1 MFNLRIENTSGQS
14 ITLTKNENNFQV
26 YNIEGLNPPTAQI
39 NISTIAGMNG
49 SKYNSSRLNER
60 NLVIYIKL
68 RGNIETNRS
77 ILYSYFPTAEW
88 CKIYYENG
96 LRNVYIE
103 GYIESNEVSPFT
115 NNEIMQVS
123 IVCPN
128 PYFKDA
134 QLIVDDI
141 SKVIQKFKFPFS
153 ININEPIPYS
163 TIELEQVKNIV
174 NASESETGL
183 IINAQF
189 GGEVEELEIRNT
201 VTGESLTLNYS
212 FEENDTLVIDCN
224 KGSKA
229 ITLTRDGME
238 YNLIP
243 YLQRGSTF
251 FQLRTGDNKFTYLAD
266 EGVSDQL
273 VSIQFSHYNVYRGV

>member
-1 MFNLRIENTSGQS
+1 MFNLRIENTIGQS

-39 NISTIAGMNG
+39 NMSTIAGMDG

-77 ILYSYFPTAEW
+77 ILYSYFPTSEW

-103 GYIESNEVSPFT
+103 GYIESNEVTPFT

-134 QLIVDDI
+134 QLIIDDI

-189 GGEVEELEIRNT
+189 GGEVDELEIRNT

-229 ITLTRDGME
+229 ITLTRDGIE

>member
-14 ITLTKNENNFQV
+14 ITLTQNESNFQV
-26 YNIEGLNPPTAQI
+26 YQIDGLNPPTAQI
-39 NISTIAGMNG
+39 NVSTIAGMDG

-60 NLVIYIKL
+60 NLVIYVKL
-68 RGNIETNRS
+68 RGNVEANRLL
-77 ILYSYFPTAEW
+77 LYSYFPTSQW

-96 LRNVYIE
+96 SRNVYIE
-103 GYIESNEVSPFT
+103 GYVETNEVNSFT

-134 QLIVDDI
+134 QLIIDDI

-189 GGEVEELEIRNT
+189 GGEVDELEIRNT

-229 ITLTRDGME
+229 ITLIRDGVA